1 MFSLPAQLL
10 FQESIGDY
18 PHSTVFSNQAA
29 MQQPIIRRLAL
40 PTCVLLAAMLVS
52 CTAASAS
59 TAGDAAPPAR
69 QMSARSAERTPYWRE
84 RVSLF
89 NTITHRAEVVMIG
102 DSLTDGAEWHELFPR
117 HNIANR
123 GIDSDTTDGV
133 LARLGDILAAKPQ
146 LAFVMIGIND
156 FADAHRSVAAVWANY
171 QQIVKRL
178 ESSGIKVVV
187 VSTLPC
193 HTVKGAWKSCGSYNS
208 KIRVLNTRLA
218 RLSGSRVTFLDL
230 WPVLVAGGNL
240 RAEFTFDGIH
250 LNGNGYQQWKKAMA
264 PFMPAIA
271 ALPAR

>member
-1 MFSLPAQLL
+1 MQRYGYALL
-10 FQESIGDY
+10 SGGLFG
-18 PHSTVFSNQAA
+18 AG
-29 MQQPIIRRLAL
+29 
-40 PTCVLLAAMLVS
+40 LLLSGMTNTLKIQGFLDLFG
-52 CTAASAS
+52 TW
-59 TAGDAAPPAR
+59 DA
-69 QMSARSAERTPYWRE
+69 T
-84 RVSLF
+84 
-89 NTITHRAEVVMIG
+89 
-102 DSLTDGAEWHELFPR
+102 
-117 HNIANR
+117 
-123 GIDSDTTDGV
+123 
-133 LARLGDILAAKPQ
+133 
-146 LAFVMIGIND
+146 LAFVMIGTND

-264 PFMPAIA
+264 PFMPVIA